1 MIGFVIW
8 SAVACAIMYIGIL
21 ALRSDKPVGF
31 FAGVKPPEV
40 EDVKAYNRAVALLW
54 FGYAAAFEL
63 LGLPLLFG
71 DPAAVLLLSLLGV
84 CAATAGLGVA
94 YTRILRGYE
103 KH

>member
-40 EDVKAYNRAVALLW
+40 EDVKAYNRAVVLLW
-54 FGYAAAFEL
+54 FGYAAVFEL

-84 CAATAGLGVA
+84 CAATAGLGVV
-94 YTRILRGYE
+94 YTRILRRYE